1 MDLTTPAPE
10 QNTLPA
16 TCDCAQDGCTKTGYH
31 HADIRVPLELKP
43 NTALGDVEVECC
55 GEPTVDCRKSED
67 CNACKVTVTQK
78 VNIKIPIR
86 YQVTACMGETAMDC
100 GGETPCCQ

>member
-1 MDLTTPAPE
+1 MSECTCVSGLPGGTPEPSDGSCPTTGFQKVGVCVPVIVTPFARAG
-10 QNTLPA
+10 QTV
-16 TCDCAQDGCTKTGYH
+16 TK
-31 HADIRVPLELKP
+31 
-43 NTALGDVEVECC
+43 CC